1 MMNMPIQDG
10 QNGLAKIKSRFIHT
24 KYPLTKGMIN
34 VCPQSEGSYDAHST
48 WRRNHS
54 QNTETNSTTITP
66 PAIMAVLAD
75 TSTTVVAGELRIGGC
90 AIVMLEI
97 VLNERC
103 GLHVG
108 LRQTSK

>member
-1 MMNMPIQDG
+1 
-10 QNGLAKIKSRFIHT
+10 
-24 KYPLTKGMIN
+24 
-34 VCPQSEGSYDAHST
+34 
-48 WRRNHS
+48 
-54 QNTETNSTTITP
+54 
-66 PAIMAVLAD
+66 MAVLAD
-75 TSTTVVAGELRIGGC
+75 TSTTVVAGELRIGGG